1 MSYKTVCT
9 LISQFLIHKNR
20 GLREINFYY
29 YYYYAVWMSSKLHKF
44 DRIRLIIMTHKN
56 VFQVRITCLQIF
68 ETFSGKLACSQRNVA
83 FENEVLQTFFLSIV
97 QVDIF

>member
-29 YYYYAVWMSSKLHKF
+29 YYYYYNFSTRGK
-44 DRIRLIIMTHKN
+44 IIFYTLLNYFGYIVGIKS
-56 VFQVRITCLQIF
+56 IF
-68 ETFSGKLACSQRNVA
+68 ALTFH
-83 FENEVLQTFFLSIV
+83 T
-97 QVDIF
+97 